1 MSDGKTVWKDGSGN
15 VASGVG
21 VEGAGAGAGSVAA
34 VGAVEGAGE
43 AGNAVATGTPLVD
56 VQGVNFAY
64 PGHSQV
70 LFDVSFKVQP
80 GELVTLLGPNGAGKS
95 TLLNCIM
102 NLLTPQSGSV
112 LLDGQ
117 SNQHMDRREIAQMVA
132 YVQQSVDVT
141 FGYTVRDYAV
151 MGRTPF
157 LKMYTPPSAEDYAI
171 VDDAL
176 ERLGVGHLS
185 QRVYSELSG
194 GQRQLIDVARAIVQQ
209 PRLILFDEPT
219 SALDYGNQIKVL
231 KMVDELSRAD
241 GFAAIMTTHNPDH
254 PILLDSSVCLLGR
267 DGRLRKGSVDE
278 IMQEDVLEEVYQA
291 KLIIR
296 EVADAGRRVCMTP
309 AFM

>member
-1 MSDGKTVWKDGSGN
+1 MSDEKAMQAVQAQPDSATEPVS
-15 VASGVG
+15 
-21 VEGAGAGAGSVAA
+21 AA
-34 VGAVEGAGE
+34 A
-43 AGNAVATGTPLVD
+43 LVD

-70 LFDVSFKVQP
+70 LHDVTFKVQP
-80 GELVTLLGPNGAGKS
+80 GELVALLGPNGAGKS

-102 NLLTPQSGSV
+102 NLLTPQSGSIY
-112 LLDGQ
+112 LDGRA
-117 SNQHMDRREIAQMVA
+117 NVRMERREIAQMVA

-157 LKMYTPPSAEDYAI
+157 LKMYMPPSADDYAI

-241 GFAAIMTTHNPDH
+241 GFAAVMTTHNPDH

-278 IMQEDVLEEVYQA
+278 IMQEDILEEVYQA

-296 EVADAGRRVCMTP
+296 DVADAGRRVCMTP
-309 AFM
+309 AFYRMAV

>member
-1 MSDGKTVWKDGSGN
+1 MSEVINGIESRESSSSTYSNEK
-15 VASGVG
+15 A
-21 VEGAGAGAGSVAA
+21 
-34 VGAVEGAGE
+34 
-43 AGNAVATGTPLVD
+43 TPLVD

-64 PGHSQV
+64 PGHDQV
-70 LFDVSFKVQP
+70 LHDVTFKVAP

-102 NLLTPQSGSV
+102 NLLTPQSGTIF
-112 LLDGQ
+112 LDGRMNLQ
-117 SNQHMDRREIAQMVA
+117 MERREIAQMVA

-141 FGYTVRDYAV
+141 FAYTVRDYAV

-157 LKMYTPPSAEDYAI
+157 LRMYTPPSADDYAL

-176 ERLGVGHLS
+176 ERLGILHLS

-194 GQRQLIDVARAIVQQ
+194 GQRQLVDVARAIVQQ

-267 DGRLRKGSVDE
+267 YGRLRKGSVDE

-291 KLIIR
+291 RLIIR
-296 EVADAGRRVCMTP
+296 DVADAGRRVCMTP
-309 AFM
+309 AFG

>member
-1 MSDGKTVWKDGSGN
+1 MSIFKKTAEN
-15 VASGVG
+15 AASQGCPVPAC
-21 VEGAGAGAGSVAA
+21 EHS
-34 VGAVEGAGE
+34 
-43 AGNAVATGTPLVD
+43 LVD
-56 VQGVNFAY
+56 VHGVNFAY

-70 LFDVSFKVQP
+70 LHDVTFSVEP

-112 LLDGQ
+112 CLDGRD
-117 SNQHMDRREIAQMVA
+117 NRHMEHREIARMVA
-132 YVQQSVDVT
+132 YVQQTVEVT
-141 FGYTVRDYAV
+141 FGFTVRDYTV

-157 LKMYTPPSAEDYAI
+157 LKMYTPPSDEDYAL

-176 ERLGVGHLS
+176 ERLGIIHLS

-194 GQRQLIDVARAIVQQ
+194 GQRQLVDVARAIVQQ

-278 IMQEDVLEEVYQA
+278 IMQEEILDEVYQA
-291 KLIIR
+291 QLIIR
-296 EVADAGRRVCMTP
+296 DVPDAGRRVCMTP
-309 AFM
+309 AFNRV